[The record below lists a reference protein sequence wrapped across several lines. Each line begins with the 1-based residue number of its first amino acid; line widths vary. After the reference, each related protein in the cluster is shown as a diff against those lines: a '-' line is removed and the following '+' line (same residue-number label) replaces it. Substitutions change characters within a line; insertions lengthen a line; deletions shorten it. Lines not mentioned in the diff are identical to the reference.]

1 MILFLDTEFTTID
14 NPPDLISL
22 ALVNEHSQS
31 DFFYA
36 ELPRAD
42 YQHAAS
48 PWVRNNVL
56 PLLWGGSWA
65 MPMQELSA
73 RLVRWIEDQDDRCL
87 IVTDAPEYD
96 FELIKPLLNPWPR
109 NLSRQPM
116 RFDSLAMGVNRQAW
130 LVDVRRRFH
139 TKEQPAHHA
148 LCDAQALRET
158 MMAAL
163 AAGWQP
169 LFG

>member
-48 PWVRNNVL
+48 AWVRNNVL

-65 MPMQELSA
+65 MPIQELSA
-73 RLVRWIEDQDDRCL
+73 RLVKWIEDQDNRCM
-87 IVTDAPEYD
+87 IVTDAPNT
-96 FELIKPLLNPWPR
+96 I
-109 NLSRQPM
+109 S
-116 RFDSLAMGVNRQAW
+116 S
-130 LVDVRRRFH
+130 
-139 TKEQPAHHA
+139 
-148 LCDAQALRET
+148 
-158 MMAAL
+158 
-163 AAGWQP
+163 
-169 LFG
+169 